1 MQLQAIQVNIEQF
14 GDSRFKFTATCNGQ
28 LISIGVVDTFTFNVL
43 TGVFSAGN
51 VRLSGVK
58 QVKF

>member
-1 MQLQAIQVNIEQF
+1 MQLKAIHVNIEQF
-14 GDSRFKFTATCNGQ
+14 GDRFKFTATCNGQ